1 MIDFC
6 QTAGL
11 QDRIDSGWGR
21 EGAVRGVL
29 FQSRF
34 YLFRLAMKQVIPET
48 PPEYD
53 RARIVERP
61 DGFYWQ
67 SKDGGKESGPFP
79 TLLEAVEDMQYS
91 ADSDYEPGES
101 VEQAE
106 AEIGIADW
114 VDPETGELAEEQTPR
129 IEDH

>member
-1 MIDFC
+1 MKKMISESSSD
-6 QTAGL
+6 
-11 QDRIDSGWGR
+11 
-21 EGAVRGVL
+21 
-29 FQSRF
+29 
-34 YLFRLAMKQVIPET
+34 
-48 PPEYD
+48 YD

-67 SKDGGKESGPFP
+67 ARDSGKESGPFP
-79 TLLEAVEDMQYS
+79 TLIEAVEDMQYN

-101 VEQAE
+101 LEQAE

-114 VDPETGELAEEQTPR
+114 VDPDTGELAEELKPR

>member
-1 MIDFC
+1 
-6 QTAGL
+6 
-11 QDRIDSGWGR
+11 
-21 EGAVRGVL
+21 
-29 FQSRF
+29 
-34 YLFRLAMKQVIPET
+34 MKQVIPDSPT
-48 PPEYD
+48 EYD

-67 SKDGGKESGPFP
+67 SRDGGKESGPFA
-79 TLLEAVEDMQYS
+79 TLLEATEDMQYS
-91 ADSDYEPGES
+91 ADSDFEPGES

-114 VDPETGELAEEQTPR
+114 VDPETGELAEEQGPR

>member
-1 MIDFC
+1 
-6 QTAGL
+6 
-11 QDRIDSGWGR
+11 
-21 EGAVRGVL
+21 
-29 FQSRF
+29 
-34 YLFRLAMKQVIPET
+34 MKKVKAET

-53 RARIVERP
+53 RARIIERP

-67 SKDGGKESGPFP
+67 SRDNGKEAGPFP
-79 TLLEAVEDMQYS
+79 TLLDAVEDMQYS

-114 VDPETGELAEEQTPR
+114 VDPETGELAEELAPR

>member
-1 MIDFC
+1 
-6 QTAGL
+6 
-11 QDRIDSGWGR
+11 
-21 EGAVRGVL
+21 
-29 FQSRF
+29 
-34 YLFRLAMKQVIPET
+34 MKKVTTET
-48 PPEYD
+48 PSEFD

-67 SKDGGKESGPFP
+67 TRDSDKEFGPFP
-79 TLLEAVEDMQYS
+79 TLLDAVEDMQYR

-101 VEQAE
+101 LEQAE

-114 VDPETGELAEEQTPR
+114 VDPDTGELAEELAPR

>member
-1 MIDFC
+1 MTTKIPQASRDYDN
-6 QTAGL
+6 T
-11 QDRIDSGWGR
+11 RI
-21 EGAVRGVL
+21 
-29 FQSRF
+29 
-34 YLFRLAMKQVIPET
+34 I
-48 PPEYD
+48 
-53 RARIVERP
+53 ERP

-67 SKDGGKESGPFP
+67 SRDGGQESGPFP
-79 TLLEAVEDMQYS
+79 TLLEAVEDMQYN

-114 VDPETGELAEEQTPR
+114 VDPDTGELAEEFTPR

>member
-1 MIDFC
+1 
-6 QTAGL
+6 
-11 QDRIDSGWGR
+11 
-21 EGAVRGVL
+21 
-29 FQSRF
+29 
-34 YLFRLAMKQVIPET
+34 MKRVTPET

-67 SKDGGKESGPFP
+67 SKDGGKESGPFQ
-79 TLLEAVEDMQYS
+79 TLHEAVEDMQYS
-91 ADSDYEPGES
+91 PDSDYEPGES
-101 VEQAE
+101 VEEAE

-114 VDPETGELAEEQTPR
+114 VDPETGELAEEQGPR